1 MQSKTFERSYRRC
14 RVLTAMEAAAIT
26 AAVMLLAAAGP
37 REAMAGGV
45 KGKVEATKEF
55 NEYLDKS
62 LNEFLKEKEDYY
74 WLIENGVL
82 PIQPPSLDWTS
93 EILVTVM
100 NPSSAPSTGGI
111 ETVDIK
117 GAAMKPGVI
126 VISPKTTVKFKNE
139 DPFIHS
145 LYSPEL
151 GHSFDPEILT
161 SRQLR
166 QVQFLNPGVYT
177 IRCKMTPHLEG
188 IVIVDPAVMTYKTL
202 AADMTFL
209 IENLPPG
216 KYQIK
221 VYYKS
226 NEIGSQDVEIVDE
239 KPVEVLIKLSPPGKA
254 KAAGE
259 AKEGTEAKPEE
270 KKEGTEGAAEE
281 GTGKGA
287 KGKKGKK

>member
-1 MQSKTFERSYRRC
+1 MG
-14 RVLTAMEAAAIT
+14 AAAI
-26 AAVMLLAAAGP
+26 AASVLLLAAAGP
-37 REAMAGGV
+37 REAIAGSV

-55 NEYLDKS
+55 NAYLDKN

-202 AADMTFL
+202 AADLTFL

-226 NEIGSQDVEIVDE
+226 SEIGGQDIEIVDE

-254 KAAGE
+254 EAAGKP
-259 AKEGTEAKPEE
+259 KEGAEAKPEE
-270 KKEGTEGAAEE
+270 KKEGKEGKEGAAEE
-281 GTGKGA
+281 EAGKDA
-287 KGKKGKK
+287 KGKKKGKK

>member
-1 MQSKTFERSYRRC
+1 MG
-14 RVLTAMEAAAIT
+14 AAAIA
-26 AAVMLLAAAGP
+26 AAVFLLAAAGP
-37 REAMAGGV
+37 REAVAGSV

-55 NEYLDKS
+55 SEYLDKNLS
-62 LNEFLKEKEDYY
+62 EFLKEKEDYY

-93 EILVTVM
+93 EILVAVM
-100 NPSSAPSTGGI
+100 NPASAPSTGGI

-188 IVIVDPAVMTYKTL
+188 IVIVDPMVMTYKTL
-202 AADMTFL
+202 AADLTFL

-216 KYQIK
+216 KYQLK

-226 NEIGSQDVEIVDE
+226 QEIGGQDVEIVDE
-239 KPVEVLIKLSPPGKA
+239 KPVEVLIKLSPPEKAETAGKP
-254 KAAGE
+254 
-259 AKEGTEAKPEE
+259 KEGAGAKPEE
-270 KKEGTEGAAEE
+270 KKEGKEDKEGAGEEE
-281 GTGKGA
+281 GGKNA
-287 KGKKGKK
+287 KGKKKGKK